1 MRSRT
6 YRFTKKDPVCDEIMS
21 MVDQVGLR
29 GKQHI
34 GKIATLATKAHG
46 TIEGILYGDT
56 CRPQNATIMSIA
68 TALGFERKWVSA
80 GKMDFDAELI
90 AAKAFIKA
98 ERKRMSQETPRP
110 AKKKK
115 RAKGKPSLR
124 LVKAA

>member
-6 YRFTKKDPVCDEIMS
+6 YRFTKKDPVCDELMS

-34 GKIATLATKAHG
+34 GKIALLATKGYG

-68 TALGFERKWVSA
+68 TALGFERKWVSGGA
-80 GKMDFDAELI
+80 INIESELRDAR
-90 AAKAFIKA
+90 AWPRMGPTKRNASPRRS
-98 ERKRMSQETPRP
+98 ERRVSPTFV
-110 AKKKK
+110 
-115 RAKGKPSLR
+115 S
-124 LVKAA
+124 